1 MSNQTSATK
10 VIPDIATQS
19 SSRSLVSLV
28 SSYVLLTIMALL
40 FIAPIGFM
48 LVASLKPDD
57 LVLSQAGT
65 VQGFIPQPAS
75 LQNYQDVFQ
84 RVKFGQFFL
93 NSLLITGAVVIL
105 GLFVNAMAG
114 YALAR
119 LRWPGRNILLM
130 IVIALM
136 IIPFEAIAVPLFFQV
151 TIWGWRNTYGAQ
163 ILPFVANTF
172 SIYLF
177 YTFFIGLPKELEE
190 AARIDGASTLRT
202 FFEIIVPISQPVFA
216 TVAIL
221 TFLTQWGS
229 FLWPLMVT
237 IGEGVQPLPVA
248 IATFQTQPPIQ
259 WGDIMSFGVMMVAPI
274 LVVFFIFQKWFVEG
288 VASTGTKG

>member
-1 MSNQTSATK
+1 MSNQIPAAK
-10 VIPDIATQS
+10 VTPDIVSPS
-19 SSRSLVSLV
+19 SSRSWVGLVG
-28 SSYVLLTIMALL
+28 SYALLMIMALL

-65 VQGFIPQPAS
+65 IQGFIPQPAS
-75 LQNYQDVFQ
+75 GQNYQDVFD

-105 GLFVNAMAG
+105 GLLVNAMAG

-119 LRWPGRNILLM
+119 LRWPGRQTLLM
-130 IVIALM
+130 VVLALM

-151 TIWGWRNTYGAQ
+151 TIWGWRNTYVAQ
-163 ILPFVANTF
+163 ILPFIANTF
-172 SIYLF
+172 SVYLF

-202 FFEIIVPISQPVFA
+202 FFEIIVPISKPVFA

-237 IGEGVQPLPVA
+237 IGESVQPLPVA

-259 WGDIMSFGVMMVAPI
+259 WGDIMSFGVMMVTPI
-274 LVVFFIFQKWFVEG
+274 LVVFLIFQKWFVEG